1 MTTFSIDAFAEG
13 CKRAMADADDRCA
26 AAKAYL
32 ETTMQDCDTSQIIDA
47 LEAAI
52 PDGAD
57 IGEMLVHVS
66 PELTMLYARIPPRFQ
81 SAIHNHTVFACIGLL
96 DGEEIDTGYQRTPEG
111 GVSEVGAVTSKVGD
125 VISMPDEAIHRI
137 ENPLNETG
145 RSLHIYGGDFHAVMG
160 QRSLWTSDGKTEMPF
175 DFKALLA
182 ESVALMKQ
190 NDNKAGLD
198 ALAKTIPAAA
208 AMIESG

>member
-1 MTTFSIDAFAEG
+1 MTTFSIDGFAEG
-13 CKRAMADADDRCA
+13 CKQAMAESDDRRA
-26 AAKAYL
+26 AAKSYL
-32 ETTMQDCDTSQIIDA
+32 EATMADCGTAQIIDA
-47 LEAAI
+47 LEAAV

-57 IGEMLVHVS
+57 IGEMIVHTS

-81 SAIHNHTVFACIGLL
+81 SAIHNHTVFACIGQLV
-96 DGEEIDTGYQRTPEG
+96 GEEIDTGYQRSPDG
-111 GVSEVGAVTSKVGD
+111 GLRDMGSVSTKAGEAV
-125 VISMPDEAIHRI
+125 SMPDDAIHRI
-137 ENPLNETG
+137 ENPLDETG

-175 DFKALLA
+175 DFKTLLA

-198 ALAKTIPAAA
+198 ALAKAIPAAA
-208 AMIESG
+208 PMIETA